1 MGAYSSQ
8 MKKLWTAAL
17 VGVLLLSGC
26 SGKLTK
32 QSTNP
37 QASES
42 SKTTKKVNK
51 SVKTTQST
59 TSTKSTDKVTVQ
71 SATKTKKATS
81 TLWNTSKEKQ
91 LSAFMASWQTK
102 MGQTYQGTYDGKQP
116 NHLGYIFP
124 KAITSG
130 EMNNRVSW
138 GNQPIDL
145 SWSTNGENGKEFQ
158 IVAVATGGKGGE
170 GFPTSYLFCLHN
182 QRPVV
187 FMSQT
192 TNGDT
197 FYIQDT
203 QNAELQAGFAKIVTG
218 VKPAIKTDASL
229 NADVEPAINASPQR
243 MPNGYNGTWYYK
255 DDYAVETMPAL
266 KKSEIKLMYVDNM
279 TPKMLNIR
287 GINQTAGDGTFEY
300 LRYKYYD
307 GRQIPVMM
315 IAGGAGV
322 WFYGNGYSSR
332 TIATQLDGL
341 KYGDETKTQDEDMN

>member
-1 MGAYSSQ
+1 MGEYSQQ

-17 VGVLLLSGC
+17 VGVLLLTGC

-32 QSTNP
+32 QSTSSKT
-37 QASES
+37 SES
-42 SKTTKKVNK
+42 SRTAKKVNK
-51 SVKTTQST
+51 STNTTQS
-59 TSTKSTDKVTVQ
+59 KSSNQVTPQ
-71 SATKTKKATS
+71 SSSKSSKAAT
-81 TLWNTSKEKQ
+81 TLWNASKEKQ
-91 LSAFMASWQTK
+91 LSAFMKSWQAK

-138 GNQPIDL
+138 GNQPVDL

-158 IVAVATGGKGGE
+158 IVAAATGGKDGGE
-170 GFPTSYLFCLHN
+170 SFPTSYLFCLHN

-229 NADVEPAINASPQR
+229 NADVEPAVNASPQR
-243 MPNGYNGTWYYK
+243 IPNGYNGTWYWML
-255 DDYAVETMPAL
+255 DDDVETMKPLNIKDL
-266 KKSEIKLMYVDNM
+266 KLSYADSI

-287 GINQTAGDGTFEY
+287 GINQTAGAGDYEY
-300 LRYKYYD
+300 LRYKYFD
-307 GRQIPVMM
+307 GQQIPVLMM
-315 IAGGAGV
+315 GSGARA
-322 WFYGNGYSSR
+322 WFDGNGYRSR
-332 TIATQLDGL
+332 SVATQLKGFT
-341 KYGDETKTQDEDMN
+341 YGDETKTREQDD

>member
-1 MGAYSSQ
+1 VGEYSQQ

-17 VGVLLLSGC
+17 VGVLLLTGC

-32 QSTNP
+32 QSTSSKT
-37 QASES
+37 SES
-42 SKTTKKVNK
+42 SRTAKKVNK
-51 SVKTTQST
+51 STNTTQSKSSKQVT
-59 TSTKSTDKVTVQ
+59 AQSSSKSTK
-71 SATKTKKATS
+71 ATT
-81 TLWNTSKEKQ
+81 TLWNASKEKQ
-91 LSAFMASWQTK
+91 LSAFMKSWQAK

-138 GNQPIDL
+138 GNQPVDL

-158 IVAVATGGKGGE
+158 IVAVATGGKDGGE
-170 GFPTSYLFCLHN
+170 SFPTSYLFCLHN

-229 NADVEPAINASPQR
+229 NADVEPAVNASPQR

-255 DDYAVETMPAL
+255 DDYGVETMPTV
-266 KKSEIKLMYVDNM
+266 KESEIKLMYVDDM

-287 GINQTAGDGTFEY
+287 GIDQTAGDGTFEY

-315 IAGGAGV
+315 VAGGAGV

>member
-1 MGAYSSQ
+1 
-8 MKKLWTAAL
+8 MKKLWPAAL
-17 VGVLLLSGC
+17 VGALLLTGC

-32 QSTNP
+32 QTS
-37 QASES
+37 S
-42 SKTTKKVNK
+42 SKTSESTSVVKK
-51 SVKTTQST
+51 SA
-59 TSTKSTDKVTVQ
+59 KSTSSATSQAKSTSKVTVQ
-71 SATKTKKATS
+71 SATKLKKTAT
-81 TLWNTSKEKQ
+81 TLWNASKEKQ
-91 LSAFMASWQTK
+91 LSIFMQSWQTK
-102 MGQTYQGTYDGKQP
+102 MGQTYEGTYDGKQP
-116 NHLGYIFP
+116 DHLGYIFP

-138 GNQPIDL
+138 GNQPVDL
-145 SWSTNGENGKEFQ
+145 SWSTNGENGKAFQ
-158 IVAVATGGKGGE
+158 IVAVATGNKNGNGY
-170 GFPTSYLFCLHN
+170 PTSYLFCLHN

-187 FMSQT
+187 FMSET

-229 NADVEPAINASPQR
+229 NADVESAVNASPQR
-243 MPNGYNGTWYYK
+243 MPAGYNGTWYYK
-255 DDYAVETMPAL
+255 DDYAIETMPAL
-266 KKSEIKLMYVDNM
+266 KESEIKLTVVDNM

-322 WFYGNGYSSR
+322 WFYGNGYNSR

-341 KYGDETKTQDEDMN
+341 KYGDETKTQDEDTE